1 MSLVSLDQGLAHLR
15 ADAGD
20 EDDLIAL
27 YLGAAEQ
34 SVVDYLNRQV
44 FADQAAMDAAV
55 TAGTA
60 GLHPMVTNKAVE
72 AAILMTLGHLYAN
85 REQVAI
91 GVSVAEMPFGPR
103 SLLRPHRIFP
113 GF

>member
-1 MSLVSLDQGLAHLR
+1 MPLVSQDQALAHLR
-15 ADAGD
+15 AEAGD
-20 EDDLIAL
+20 EDALITL

-34 SVVDYLNRQV
+34 SVLDYLNRQV
-44 FADQAAMDAAV
+44 FASAEALAAAV

-60 GLHPMVTNKAVE
+60 GDHPMVSNKAVE

-85 REQVAI
+85 REQVVVGAA
-91 GVSVAEMPFGPR
+91 VAEMPFGPR
-103 SLLRPHRIFP
+103 ALLRPHRIFP

>member
-1 MSLVSLDQGLAHLR
+1 MTLVSLDQALAHLR

-20 EDDLIAL
+20 EDDLITL

-44 FADQAAMDAAV
+44 FADADAMAAAI

-60 GLHPMVTNKAVE
+60 GDHPMVTNKAVQ
-72 AAILMTLGHLYAN
+72 AAVLMTLGHLYAN
-85 REQVAI
+85 REQVAV